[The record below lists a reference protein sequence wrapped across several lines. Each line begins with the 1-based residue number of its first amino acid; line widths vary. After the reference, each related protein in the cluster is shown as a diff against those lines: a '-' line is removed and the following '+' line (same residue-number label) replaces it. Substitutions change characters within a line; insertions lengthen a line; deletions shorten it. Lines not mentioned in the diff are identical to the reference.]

1 MLPEKLH
8 IEQITRF
15 HKIMLDLDKKIET
28 ESDDK
33 KKGELCMQFY
43 HITQLWIKVDEFI
56 EFTLKHE
63 LDCMHLD

>member
-8 IEQITRF
+8 IEQISRF
-15 HKIMLDLDKKIET
+15 HKTMKDLNEKIDAEAYS
-28 ESDDK
+28 E
-33 KKGELCMQFY
+33 KKGELCMQYFNL
-43 HITQLWIKVDEFI
+43 IQLWMKVDEFI